1 MSVLTNKGD
10 YNRKNAEGKVEACD
24 SISNMYV
31 NDKIGEIG
39 LEWFLLMG
47 NRLFFTTSHLS
58 RTLSGRLQIDYNRIF
73 FSGG

>member
-10 YNRKNAEGKVEACD
+10 YNRKNAEGKVED
-24 SISNMYV
+24 RPISNMYV